1 MLLVGTIDNV
11 SHHDSKVLSF
21 ILYHFVT
28 NLLRVRHVWKRK
40 GIFISTNCLKFMQ
53 WREYLGTL
61 SLNILKKCCLPYRMA
76 QVKKRLFIKRKFK
89 LKTYPEGSLPSFPF
103 SLSLFSFSV
112 LFQRLLKKLREKA
125 QVALFLRYTHNNTY
139 KIILLDY
146 KIIFTVFLQFLCSI
160 YSNFCSIWG
169 NIIWLGIHSIEP

>member
-1 MLLVGTIDNV
+1 MKRIFRNTVFEYSEKMLFTISDGT
-11 SHHDSKVLSF
+11 
-21 ILYHFVT
+21 
-28 NLLRVRHVWKRK
+28 
-40 GIFISTNCLKFMQ
+40 GQ
-53 WREYLGTL
+53 
-61 SLNILKKCCLPYRMA
+61 
-76 QVKKRLFIKRKFK
+76 KRLFIKRKFK

-139 KIILLDY
+139 KIIFLDY

-169 NIIWLGIHSIEP
+169 NII